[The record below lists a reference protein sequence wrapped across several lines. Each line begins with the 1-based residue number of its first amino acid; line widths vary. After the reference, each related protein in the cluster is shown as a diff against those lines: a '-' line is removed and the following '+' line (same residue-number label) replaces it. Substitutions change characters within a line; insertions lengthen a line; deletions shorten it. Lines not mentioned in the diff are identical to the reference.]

1 MSHVSLLVVALA
13 ALAFALYAQRI
24 AQSIVTGPM
33 VFLALGLAIDAAGGV
48 EIAAAENILHVLAEI
63 TLVLVL
69 FSDAAT
75 IDFAKVRRNHLW
87 PERMLLL
94 AIPLAIVFAFAVA
107 WLLLPGWPVWEI
119 ALLAAI
125 LAPTDAALGQAVVT
139 NAAVPERIRQTLA
152 IESGLN
158 DGLTLPVVLF
168 FASMAVG
175 DLSANGHPSWLLFA
189 AQQIG
194 LGTLVGVAVGALGAL
209 ALSFSAANRLTDD
222 AFEGIAVL
230 GIVATC
236 YFLAHIL
243 GGNEFLAAFTG
254 GLAFGAVM
262 RGRCAFVFE
271 FMDSEGQL
279 LVLGTFLLLGA
290 TLAPAAIASADFA
303 TVALI
308 LLSLFAIRPLAVWLS
323 LWRTDARPLTKLFLG
338 WFGPRGLATA
348 LFALLVLSEFDL
360 LQRGDDLLNVAI
372 LAVLVSALLHGLSAA
387 PAARWIAR
395 REKRGP
401 SPSE

>member
-1 MSHVSLLVVALA
+1 MSDVFLLIVALA
-13 ALAFALYAQRI
+13 ALGFALLARPI
-24 AQSIVTGPM
+24 ARSIVTGPM
-33 VFLALGLAIDAAGGV
+33 VFLALGFAIDRTGGV
-48 EIAAAENILHVLAEI
+48 AIVEAEHILHVLAEI

-75 IDFAKVRRNHLW
+75 IDFAKVRRHHVW
-87 PERMLLL
+87 SGRMLLI
-94 AIPLAIVFAFAVA
+94 AIPLAIVFGFAIA
-107 WLLLPGWPVWEI
+107 YLLLPDWPVWEV

-139 NAAVPERIRQTLA
+139 NQAVPERIRHTLA
-152 IESGLN
+152 VESGLN

-168 FASMAVG
+168 FASLAVG
-175 DLSANGHPSWLLFA
+175 GAHVDGHANWLLFA

-194 LGTLVGVAVGALGAL
+194 LGTLIGVSAGALGAVL
-209 ALSFSAANRLTDD
+209 LSRAAAARTTDD

-230 GIVATC
+230 AIVTAS
-236 YFLAHIL
+236 YFLAHLL

-262 RGRCAFVFE
+262 RGRCGFVFE

-290 TLAPAAIASADFA
+290 TLVPAALQAVEPAW
-303 TVALI
+303 VLLI
-308 LLSLFAIRPLAVWLS
+308 LLSLFVVRPLAVWLS
-323 LWRTDARPLTKLFLG
+323 LIGTDAGPVTRLFLG

-348 LFALLVLSEFDL
+348 LFALLVLSEYDL
-360 LQRGDDLLNVAI
+360 LQRGDALLDVAI
-372 LAVLVSALLHGLSAA
+372 LAVVLSALLHGVTAA

-395 REKRGP
+395 RNRDDA
-401 SPSE
+401 

>member
-1 MSHVSLLVVALA
+1 MSDVSLLLVALV
-13 ALAFALYAQRI
+13 ALGFALLARPI
-24 AQSIVTGPM
+24 ARSVVTGPM
-33 VFLALGLAIDAAGGV
+33 VFLALGLAIDWSGGV
-48 EIAAAENILHVLAEI
+48 EIVEAEDILHVLAEI
-63 TLVLVL
+63 TLVIVL

-75 IDFAKVRRNHLW
+75 IDFDKVRRHHVW
-87 PERMLLL
+87 SGRMLLI
-94 AIPLAIVFAFAVA
+94 AIPLAILFGFGLAS
-107 WLLLPGWPVWEI
+107 LLLPGWPVWEV

-139 NAAVPERIRQTLA
+139 NQAVPERIRNTLA

-168 FASMAVG
+168 FASLAVG
-175 DLSANGHPSWLLFA
+175 GTQGAGHQSWLLFA

-194 LGTLVGVAVGALGAL
+194 LGTLVGVSVGAAGAVLLGG
-209 ALSFSAANRLTDD
+209 AAAKRLTDD

-230 GIVATC
+230 GIVVAC
-236 YFLAHIL
+236 YFFAHLL

-290 TLAPAAIASADFA
+290 TLVPTALASADPGSI
-303 TVALI
+303 VLI
-308 LLSLFAIRPLAVWLS
+308 LLSLFVVRPLAVWIS
-323 LWRTDARPLTKLFLG
+323 LLGTDAGPLTRLFLG

-348 LFALLVLSEFDL
+348 LFALLVLSEYDL
-360 LQRGDDLLNVAI
+360 LTRGDDLLNVAI
-372 LAVLVSALLHGLSAA
+372 LAVVVSALLHGLTAA

-395 REKRGP
+395 REQDSGDG
-401 SPSE
+401 